1 MVKNVAAGL
10 GRNVNTH
17 ATSND
22 TLVLDDVHTA
32 SAHKVIQ
39 GVSFI
44 TFLVHTDNVSF

>member
-1 MVKNVAAGL
+1 MMLKVAAGL

-22 TLVLDDVHTA
+22 TLALDDVQTA

-39 GVSFI
+39 G
-44 TFLVHTDNVSF
+44 FLML